1 MSKEAILNT
10 VLFLFF
16 VVVVVIAFTCLQI
29 RHDDMTDVIDGNTVV
44 GGEVYE
50 VVR

>member
-1 MSKEAILNT
+1 MNT

-16 VVVVVIAFTCLQI
+16 VVVVVIAFTYLQI
-29 RHDDMTDVIDGNTVV
+29 RQDDTTDVIDENRVV